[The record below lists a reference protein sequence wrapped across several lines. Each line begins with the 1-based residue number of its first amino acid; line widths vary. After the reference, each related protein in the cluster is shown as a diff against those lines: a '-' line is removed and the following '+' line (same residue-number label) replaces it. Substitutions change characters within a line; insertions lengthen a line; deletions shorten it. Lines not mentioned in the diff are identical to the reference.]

1 MLLVG
6 HQPNYLPYLGF
17 FHKIAQADL
26 FVIVD
31 NVQFVKR
38 GPFGWIHRNR
48 IRTDGGEGW
57 SWLTVPVLTKGKFEQ
72 KIRDVELDP
81 DAPWARKHWK
91 SLEWA
96 YRGAPQFAW
105 TAERLRPGYDRTW
118 KRLAELNEEVIR
130 VLLDAFGIRTPVER
144 AGDRGVEGKA
154 TEYVVNLCRTY
165 GADAYLSGIHGRDYL
180 DPAAFAAAGINL
192 RFQEFEHPVY
202 PQGRPGPFVPNLS
215 AVDLLFQRGPESRG
229 ILLSEKRKV
238 ESEK

>member
-96 YRGAPQFAW
+96 YRGAPHFAW
-105 TAERLRPGYDRTW
+105 TAERLRPVYERSW

-130 VLLDAFGIRTPVER
+130 ILLEAFGIRTPVER

-154 TEYVVNLCRTY
+154 TEYVVSLCRAY
-165 GADAYLSGIHGRDYL
+165 GADAYLSGVHGRDYL
-180 DPAAFAAAGINL
+180 DPAAFAAAGIDL
-192 RFQEFEHPVY
+192 RFQEFAHPVY
-202 PQGRPGPFVPNLS
+202 PQGRPGPFVENLS
-215 AVDLLFQRGPESRG
+215 AVDLLFQCGPESRR
-229 ILLSEKRKV
+229 ILLSEK
-238 ESEK
+238 